1 MGQQDPGDPLIKK
14 EKKKQDP
21 GDNSI
26 KKKSRWTSSR
36 SFSRVALLLL
46 QSRLPVWCKGNDDDA
61 EDFDD
66 DDDGDSNDDNDDDC

>member
-1 MGQQDPGDPLIKK
+1 MGQQDPGDTPIRKK
-14 EKKKQDP
+14 RKT
-21 GDNSI
+21 
-26 KKKSRWTSSR
+26 KSRLTSSR
-36 SFSRVALLLL
+36 NFSRVALLLL

>member
-1 MGQQDPGDPLIKK
+1 MGQQDPGDIPIKK
-14 EKKKQDP
+14 KRKT
-21 GDNSI
+21 
-26 KKKSRWTSSR
+26 KSRWTSSR
-36 SFSRVALLLL
+36 NFSRVALLLL

>member
-1 MGQQDPGDPLIKK
+1 M
-14 EKKKQDP
+14 
-21 GDNSI
+21 
-26 KKKSRWTSSR
+26 SSR

>member
-1 MGQQDPGDPLIKK
+1 MGQQDPGDIPIKK
-14 EKKKQDP
+14 IKEKTR
-21 GDNSI
+21 
-26 KKKSRWTSSR
+26 SRWTSSR
-36 SFSRVALLLL
+36 NFSRVALLLL